1 MKKQTL
7 LSPNEVRN
15 QSNAVWGQFGESLWI
30 PNATKNAK
38 LKSYDLNELQYS
50 GIGKIAVLCAM
61 GSSLEDHIDTLKKYR
76 DRFDIICC
84 DKAFGPLYDRGV
96 KADYVVVADA
106 GIPFKYIQD
115 HIQYTEGVK
124 LLATPYANT
133 EWTHAWKGPIYFY
146 VNIDAIESQHVFL
159 PIIGKNTRQIPA
171 SSNVSNAMVVLWTN
185 CENKRNENWG
195 GYESYLL
202 LGYDYSWPKDGNYY
216 AWNDPKP
223 KRYYMNHRTIP
234 DMAGNVVFTSENLLF
249 SCKWLISYVN
259 VFDLPVINCG
269 LKGLL
274 DIPQKAKFLDVV
286 ERINP
291 NKKVSGVI
299 KDNFQTW
306 RESMRS
312 FKQAESTFFN
322 SKEALI
328 WQ

>member
-7 LSPNEVRN
+7 LSPAEVRS
-15 QSNAVWGQFGESLWI
+15 QSMAVWGQFGDNLWI
-30 PNATKNAK
+30 PNANKNAQ
-38 LKSYDLNELQYS
+38 LKHFDLNELQHS

-61 GSSLEDHIDTLKKYR
+61 GSSLEDHVDTLKKYR

-84 DKAFGPLYDRGV
+84 DKAFGPLYDHGI

-106 GIPFKYIQD
+106 SIPFKYIKD
-115 HIQYTEGVK
+115 YVHYTEGVK
-124 LLATPYANT
+124 LLATPYANP

-185 CENKRNENWG
+185 CESNKNENWG

-202 LGYDYSWPKDGNYY
+202 LGYDYSWPVKGNYY
-216 AWNDPKP
+216 AWNDARP
-223 KRYYMNHRTIP
+223 KRFYMNHRTLP
-234 DMAGNVVFTSENLLF
+234 DIFGNVIFTSENLLF
-249 SCKWLISYVN
+249 SCKWLISYVK
-259 VFDLPVINCG
+259 VFNLPVVNCG
-269 LKGLL
+269 MKGIL
-274 DIPQKAKFLDVV
+274 DIPQKAKFSDVV

-291 NKKVSGVI
+291 NKKMTQLVV
-299 KDNFQTW
+299 DNFHVW
-306 RESMRS
+306 KNSL
-312 FKQAESTFFN
+312 QAYRHSENTFFN
-322 SKEALI
+322 SKEALL